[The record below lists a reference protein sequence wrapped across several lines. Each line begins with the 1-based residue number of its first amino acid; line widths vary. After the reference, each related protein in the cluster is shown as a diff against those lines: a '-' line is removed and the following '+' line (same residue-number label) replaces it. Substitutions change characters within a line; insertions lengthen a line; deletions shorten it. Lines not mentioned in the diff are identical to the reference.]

1 MSRNEPAASHHT
13 SYMHHTT
20 MQDTLQLAI
29 HHTCNIL
36 RCRTLYSSP
45 YITHTSSYYAGRC
58 YLIIHH
64 TCIILRCRTLYS
76 SPYIIHATYYN
87 AGHSAARHTSYI
99 HHTTMQD
106 TLQLAIH
113 HTCNILRCRTLYS
126 SPYIKLHTSNM
137 HHTTMQDTLQLAI
150 HHTYIMPR
158 CRTLYSSSHI
168 IHTSYYDAGHSTT
181 RHTSQIHHTPM
192 QDTLIPCDGC
202 HGMHARGMHV
212 THSCHVMSC
221 HSLMSCHVMSCH
233 VMSSPLTRGELLG
246 MLDRTTSRAAR
257 DGALR
262 MLWAALSLELSLEP
276 PIAGAT
282 HEGDGQSPNGG
293 LQCGE

>member
-1 MSRNEPAASHHT
+1 MSTFELP
-13 SYMHHTT
+13 
-20 MQDTLQLAI
+20 
-29 HHTCNIL
+29 
-36 RCRTLYSSP
+36 
-45 YITHTSSYYAGRC
+45 
-58 YLIIHH
+58 
-64 TCIILRCRTLYS
+64 
-76 SPYIIHATYYN
+76 
-87 AGHSAARHTSYI
+87 SAAITTS
-99 HHTTMQD
+99 
-106 TLQLAIH
+106 A
-113 HTCNILRCRTLYS
+113 
-126 SPYIKLHTSNM
+126 TSNM

-150 HHTYIMPR
+150 HRTYIMPR

-168 IHTSYYDAGHSTT
+168 THTSYYDAGHSTT

-221 HSLMSCHVMSCH
+221 HSLMSRHSLMSCH
-233 VMSSPLTRGELLG
+233 VMSPLTRGELLG